1 MYSVPLSPRRLSVI
15 YGVCWPDF
23 IKAMIPHKM
32 YVMVVN
38 MTLHVCANVQMF
50 IRERERE
57 KAVER
62 LGIGQARA
70 SERIHLRVCMQE
82 ANSRVKY

>member
-1 MYSVPLSPRRLSVI
+1 
-15 YGVCWPDF
+15 
-23 IKAMIPHKM
+23 
-32 YVMVVN
+32 

-57 KAVER
+57 REKAVER
-62 LGIGQARA
+62 LGIGQARE